1 MEEARYYLNGLYVHA
16 KNEGDTK
23 VLRVVATD
31 GHRLACAESPLPEGA
46 EKLEGVIIPRKSV
59 LEIRKLLDDA
69 SIDNVKMALSENKV
83 RISFEDITLTSKLID
98 GTFPD
103 YERVIPTDNDK
114 ILEVNVKELA
124 AAVDRVSVV
133 TERSRGIRMITD
145 TNHVTIAASNAEL
158 GNATEELEAVYD
170 KEPID
175 TGYNFRYL
183 LDILAQIKGEN
194 VRFSLSGNA
203 TATVINDTSDNS
215 AIYVLMPM
223 RI

>member
-1 MEEARYYLNGLYVHA
+1 M
-16 KNEGDTK
+16 
-23 VLRVVATD
+23 
-31 GHRLACAESPLPEGA
+31 
-46 EKLEGVIIPRKSV
+46 
-59 LEIRKLLDDA
+59 EIRKLLDDA
-69 SIDNVKMALSENKV
+69 STDNVTMALSENKV

-158 GNATEELEAVYD
+158 GNATEELEANMTRNRLI
-170 KEPID
+170 P
-175 TGYNFRYL
+175 
-183 LDILAQIKGEN
+183 
-194 VRFSLSGNA
+194 
-203 TATVINDTSDNS
+203 VITSV
-215 AIYVLMPM
+215 ICW
-223 RI
+223 IF